1 MGKAMALAL
10 ALTLALALSAAAEDA
25 KGTVRWIDQADHSIV
40 LDDGTRLWM
49 SEGQLNDLSLGDR
62 VEAAY
67 ETRGSKK
74 IVIQLDHRR
83 PGLDG
88 SLDPLNSIQSG
99 D

>member
-1 MGKAMALAL
+1 MILEVQITDPKTGSSRKMKF
-10 ALTLALALSAAAEDA
+10 SHSP
-25 KGTVRWIDQADHSIV
+25 VRI
-40 LDDGTRLWM
+40 GRN
-49 SEGQLNDLSLGDR
+49 QLNDLSLGDR